1 MPSSLY
7 LAAAFIALTHTL
19 MGPDHY
25 LPFVMMGRAGQW
37 SRSKTYLVTLLC
49 GTAHVISSIAIGT
62 VGIALGIGVTRLEGI
77 EATRG
82 ELAAWALI
90 AFGFLYGAWGL
101 RRALKHKT
109 HTHFHGSH
117 EHSHAPDS
125 KAAKRQM
132 TPWALFVIFGLGPC
146 EPLIPLLMYPAAQRS
161 VWGVAAVT
169 AIFSAVTLIVMLGAV
184 ALGMRGL
191 SFVKGNWAERFAHC
205 AAGFAIA
212 CSGLAIRF
220 LGI

>member
-7 LAAAFIALTHTL
+7 LAAAFIAFTHTL

-49 GTAHVISSIAIGT
+49 GTAHVISSIAIGSI
-62 VGIALGIGVTRLEGI
+62 GIALGVGVTQLEGI

-117 EHSHAPDS
+117 EHSHAPDP
-125 KAAKRQM
+125 KAVKRRM

-146 EPLIPLLMYPAAQRS
+146 EPLIPLLMYPAMESS
-161 VWGVAAVT
+161 VWGVAGVT
-169 AIFSAVTLIVMLGAV
+169 AVFAAVTLIVMLGAV

>member
-25 LPFVMMGRAGQW
+25 LPFVMMGKAGQW
-37 SRSKTYLVTLLC
+37 SRAKTYLVTLLC

-62 VGIALGIGVTRLEGI
+62 VGIAFGVGVTQLEGI

-101 RRALKHKT
+101 RRALKQKT
-109 HTHFHGSH
+109 GAHFHGPH
-117 EHSHAPDS
+117 GHSHASDP

-132 TPWALFVIFGLGPC
+132 TPWALFAIFGLGPC
-146 EPLIPLLMYPAAQRS
+146 EPLIPLLMYPAAQGS

-169 AIFSAVTLIVMLGAV
+169 AVFATVTLVVMLGAV

-205 AAGFAIA
+205 AAGFAIG

>member
-1 MPSSLY
+1 
-7 LAAAFIALTHTL
+7 

-25 LPFVMMGRAGQW
+25 LPFVMMSRAGRW
-37 SRSKTYLVTLLC
+37 SRAKTYLVTLAC
-49 GTAHVISSIAIGT
+49 GVAHVLSSIAIGA
-62 VGIALGIGVTRLEGI
+62 VGIALGVGVTRLEGI

-101 RRALKHKT
+101 RRALKHKGHT
-109 HTHFHGSH
+109 HTHSHGSDGKG
-117 EHSHAPDS
+117 A
-125 KAAKRQM
+125 M
-132 TPWALFVIFGLGPC
+132 TPWALLAIFGLGPC
-146 EPLIPLLMYPAAQRS
+146 EPLIPLLMYPAAQES
-161 VWGVAAVT
+161 VWGVVGVTCVFAAVT
-169 AIFSAVTLIVMLGAV
+169 LAAMLAAT

-191 SFVKGNWAERFAHC
+191 SLARGRWLERFAHC
-205 AAGFAIA
+205 AAGFAIG